1 MAMTLNAASPGWLHH
16 ARFDRWFIFGIA
28 LIAICTALTVTAYPS
43 LFLPILFLDL
53 WLLGY
58 HHVVS
63 TYTRLCFDKQSAQEN
78 KFFLIQLPIICLCV
92 VSVLA
97 HTFGIWVLTTIYL
110 YWQWFHYTRQSWGV
124 SQAYR
129 RSEID
134 EDHNGEQF
142 SKWVFYSVPVVGILY
157 RMYQG
162 PETFLF
168 AAVWTPNIPLFI
180 VQIAAAG
187 ALVLVGLWIV
197 TRVQAAR
204 QGRLPFAHTAYMISH
219 IVIFMVGYVLIE
231 DITYGWLAI
240 NIWHNAQYVLFVWLA
255 NNKRYEGKISERP
268 TFIASLSQSKNWKR
282 YFGLCLGLSTLAY
295 LCISLAAP
303 MLALIGLAPMII
315 IYQTINFHHYIVDSL
330 IWKQKRK
337 KPATPAAA

>member
-180 VQIAAAG
+180 VQNCSCWRARACWIVDCHTCASRPARPPAICPHRLYDLPHCDFHG
-187 ALVLVGLWIV
+187 RLCPDRRHHLWLVGD
-197 TRVQAAR
+197 Q
-204 QGRLPFAHTAYMISH
+204 Y
-219 IVIFMVGYVLIE
+219 
-231 DITYGWLAI
+231 LA
-240 NIWHNAQYVLFVWLA
+240 
-255 NNKRYEGKISERP
+255 
-268 TFIASLSQSKNWKR
+268 
-282 YFGLCLGLSTLAY
+282 
-295 LCISLAAP
+295 
-303 MLALIGLAPMII
+303 
-315 IYQTINFHHYIVDSL
+315 
-330 IWKQKRK
+330 
-337 KPATPAAA
+337 